1 VYGLG
6 ELALPVGL
14 RQRVGEGRVA
24 GFDAGDRGPSRL
36 GGGEEFGAPVGGVG
50 PVLGEPV
57 VDQQVGDPLHA
68 LPGDPHRAGDA
79 GHRQRVAEDRAEHL
93 PPGGGEPGGAGQLL
107 RDGEELAVEPED
119 PEGAA
124 AQQLLAPQRVP
135 VRGSPPS
142 QQPVASPS
150 SPSTLPARP
159 TTCRG
164 IGPPTEQ
171 DADTASASRTFT
183 LTGMTPQTDPR
194 AGAAVKAADRA
205 HVFHS
210 WSAQELIDPLA
221 VAGAEG
227 SYFWDYDGN
236 RYLDLT
242 SGLVYTNIGYQHPK
256 VVAAIQEQA
265 ARLTTFAPAFAVEA
279 RSEAARLIAERT
291 PGDLDKIFFTNG
303 GADAVEHAVRMAR
316 LHTGRAKVLSAY
328 RSYHGGTQQAVNLTG
343 DPRRW
348 ASDTATAGVVHF
360 WAPFLY
366 RSRFYAETEEQE
378 TARALEHLETTIAFE
393 GPATIAAIILET
405 IPGTAGI
412 MVPPPGYLAGVR
424 EICDRHGIVFVLDE
438 VMAGFG
444 RTGEWFA
451 ADLFGVVPD
460 LMTFAKGVNSGYV
473 PLGGVAISGAIA
485 DTFGKRP
492 YPGGLTYSGHPLACA
507 AAVATIQVMAEEGV
521 VENAERLGASVV
533 EPGLRALAERH
544 PSVGEVRGVGMFWA
558 VELVKNRETREP
570 LVPYNAAGEANA
582 PMAAFGAAAK
592 KAGVWPFVNMNRT
605 HFVPPL
611 NVSESEVK
619 EGLAALD
626 KALSAADEFTA

>member
-1 VYGLG
+1 
-6 ELALPVGL
+6 
-14 RQRVGEGRVA
+14 
-24 GFDAGDRGPSRL
+24 
-36 GGGEEFGAPVGGVG
+36 
-50 PVLGEPV
+50 
-57 VDQQVGDPLHA
+57 
-68 LPGDPHRAGDA
+68 
-79 GHRQRVAEDRAEHL
+79 
-93 PPGGGEPGGAGQLL
+93 
-107 RDGEELAVEPED
+107 
-119 PEGAA
+119 
-124 AQQLLAPQRVP
+124 
-135 VRGSPPS
+135 
-142 QQPVASPS
+142 
-150 SPSTLPARP
+150 
-159 TTCRG
+159 
-164 IGPPTEQ
+164 
-171 DADTASASRTFT
+171 
-183 LTGMTPQTDPR
+183 MTPQPNPQV
-194 AGAAVKAADRA
+194 GAAVKAADRA

-236 RYLDLT
+236 RYLDFT

-265 ARLTTFAPAFAVEA
+265 AKMTTFAPAFAIES

-303 GADAVEHAVRMAR
+303 GADAVEHALRMAR
-316 LHTGRAKVLSAY
+316 LHTGRPKVLSAY
-328 RSYHGGTQQAVNLTG
+328 RSYHGGTQQAINVTG

-348 ASDTATAGVVHF
+348 ANDSGSAGVVRF

-378 TARALEHLETTIAFE
+378 CARALEHLESTIRFE

-405 IPGTAGI
+405 VPGTAGI
-412 MVPPPGYLAGVR
+412 MLPPAGYLAGVR
-424 EICDRHGIVFVLDE
+424 ELCDRYGIVFVLDE

-444 RTGEWFA
+444 RTGKWFA
-451 ADLFGVVPD
+451 ADLYDVTPD

-485 DTFGKRP
+485 ETFAKRP

-507 AAVATIQVMAEEGV
+507 AAVATINAMEEEGI
-521 VENAERLGASVV
+521 VEQAAKTGAEII
-533 EPGLRALAERH
+533 EPALRELAGRH

-558 VELVKNRETREP
+558 LELVRDQETREP
-570 LVPYNAAGEANA
+570 LVPYNAAGADNA

-592 KAGVWPFVNMNRT
+592 KNGLWPFINMNRT
-605 HFVPPL
+605 HVVPPL
-611 NVSESEVK
+611 NITEAEAK

-626 KALSAADEFTA
+626 AALSVADEHVA